1 MTRLL
6 LIYLVM
12 TVAYAFLRIP
22 VGQAMNYVLG
32 GLVTTLY
39 VPLFITILLLSV
51 ITGSYSSLLLN
62 RFVDQKQ
69 LKQSQAKMREF
80 QQVYREAQ
88 LAGDKGKLKKLE
100 KERAEV
106 MELEHGRPST
116 DNEAHAI
123 HSDHLATAFWLA
135 KLHNVASRL
144 LADPRV
150 NYDQFTLFWNTA
162 VHSRCHP
169 RFSGLAHLV
178 PSLLTRLYSSHP
190 QDFGNVTCNRI
201 RVQPVSCQFSRALS
215 PLSPKGPFRFHTQPR
230 LSRAFSLSQLKSSST
245 RFTVSASA
253 SVLIDVPEK

>member
-106 MELEHGRPST
+106 MELSMDVQAQTMRPMPYILIIS
-116 DNEAHAI
+116 
-123 HSDHLATAFWLA
+123 LPLFGWL
-135 KLHNVASRL
+135 S
-144 LADPRV
+144 
-150 NYDQFTLFWNTA
+150 YTM
-162 VHSRCHP
+162 
-169 RFSGLAHLV
+169 
-178 PSLLTRLYSSHP
+178 
-190 QDFGNVTCNRI
+190 
-201 RVQPVSCQFSRALS
+201 
-215 PLSPKGPFRFHTQPR
+215 
-230 LSRAFSLSQLKSSST
+230 
-245 RFTVSASA
+245 
-253 SVLIDVPEK
+253 

>member
-1 MTRLL
+1 MAQKSTTGVMTRLL

-12 TVAYAFLRIP
+12 TVAYAFLRNP

-80 QQVYREAQ
+80 QKVYREAQ

-106 MELEHGRPST
+106 MELSMDVQAQTMRPMPYILIISLPLFGWLSYIMTQAGSWPTKVST
-116 DNEAHAI
+116 TISLPYFGA
-123 HSDHLATAFWLA
+123 LPYTQGVFLGFPVWLIWY
-135 KLHNVASRL
+135 LVCSL
-144 LADPRV
+144 V
-150 NYDQFTLFWNTA
+150 FTQ
-162 VHSRCHP
+162 V
-169 RFSGLAHLV
+169 
-178 PSLLTRLYSSHP
+178 
-190 QDFGNVTCNRI
+190 I
-201 RVQPVSCQFSRALS
+201 RKTL
-215 PLSPKGPFRFHTQPR
+215 GM
-230 LSRAFSLSQLKSSST
+230 
-245 RFTVSASA
+245 
-253 SVLIDVPEK
+253 

>member
-1 MTRLL
+1 MAQKSTTGVMTRLL

-22 VGQAMNYVLG
+22 VGQAMNHVLG

-80 QQVYREAQ
+80 QKVYREAQ

-106 MELEHGRPST
+106 MELSMDVQAQTMRPMPYILIISLPLFGWLSYVMSQ
-116 DNEAHAI
+116 I
-123 HSDHLATAFWLA
+123 GSHSWPTQVSPNISLPYFGTLQYTQGVIFGFPVWLIWY
-135 KLHNVASRL
+135 LICSLV
-144 LADPRV
+144 
-150 NYDQFTLFWNTA
+150 FTQ
-162 VHSRCHP
+162 V
-169 RFSGLAHLV
+169 
-178 PSLLTRLYSSHP
+178 
-190 QDFGNVTCNRI
+190 I
-201 RVQPVSCQFSRALS
+201 RKTL
-215 PLSPKGPFRFHTQPR
+215 GM
-230 LSRAFSLSQLKSSST
+230 
-245 RFTVSASA
+245 
-253 SVLIDVPEK
+253 